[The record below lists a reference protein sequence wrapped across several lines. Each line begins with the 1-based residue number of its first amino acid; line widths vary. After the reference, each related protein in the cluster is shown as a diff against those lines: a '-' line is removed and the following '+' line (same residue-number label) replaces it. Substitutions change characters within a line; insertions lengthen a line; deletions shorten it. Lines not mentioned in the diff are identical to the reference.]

1 LPTIANLHNSEIQ
14 QLTAHPLLAS
24 NLHYQPATEQQ
35 AWFLLNLEMT
45 AKHVFLVLLNLE
57 VTPLHFSSLKAAY
70 LAASRLSMG

>member
-1 LPTIANLHNSEIQ
+1 MWAAIAHYCQPPYSEIQ

-45 AKHVFLVLLNLE
+45 AKHVFW
-57 VTPLHFSSLKAAY
+57 SS
-70 LAASRLSMG
+70 